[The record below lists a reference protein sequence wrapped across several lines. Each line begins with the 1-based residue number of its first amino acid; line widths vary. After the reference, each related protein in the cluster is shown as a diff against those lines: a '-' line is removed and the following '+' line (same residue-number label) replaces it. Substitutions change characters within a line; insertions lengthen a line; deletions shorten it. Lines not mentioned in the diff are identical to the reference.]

1 MAFVVRLFYSVFSVL
16 IGLPLLMSALFQ
28 SGTALGYESRPDD
41 EISKNFLSGSASFV
55 QEATSDSW
63 KAGYAKNELT
73 PNDVSEKRYFLG
85 GYLRFPAQE
94 ATGVIDELWVRAVVL
109 DDNSGRGAVAFAW
122 IDTVGLMNN
131 DVKLIRE
138 KLADI
143 TGDGELVSINVG
155 ATHNHSSIDTQGLW
169 GNIPK
174 TGRDEG
180 YMDAVIEKTAA
191 AIRTAY
197 ETRSEG
203 QLYYG
208 SKDCPTFFSDGRAP
222 RSLDTNIHLLRFVPD
237 DESRREIYISNF
249 GAHPVHVD
257 YFETA
262 ISADFPYYVDK
273 NVNEKCDADFIYI
286 QGAIGGAIHANMGE
300 GNGITKDEKDSM
312 SHIKQ
317 YGAKVA
323 DVLKEVADSAEK
335 VEPIL
340 NVAHKQVDIE
350 LSAFLFKLVERAGLV
365 NAKAYKED
373 GKIYLTTEIGY
384 AEIGEDIKVLMM
396 PGEIFPE
403 VIYGNFLSA
412 DKAYNGTE
420 YPYAALNTH
429 FSGTDK
435 VLTFGLCNDA
445 LGYFVPDN
453 DFSSGGEDGHSQE
466 TISVGQTGA
475 SSLSKAFEE
484 LLASCK

>member
-1 MAFVVRLFYSVFSVL
+1 MAFVTRLFYSVFSVIL
-16 IGLPLLMSALFQ
+16 GIPLLLSALFQ
-28 SGTALGYESRPDD
+28 SGTSLGYESRPDD
-41 EISKNFLSGSASFV
+41 EISKNFLSGSQSFV
-55 QEATSDSW
+55 QEATSDKW
-63 KAGYAKNELT
+63 RVGYAKNELT
-73 PNDVSEKRYFLG
+73 PDDVDSHRYFLG

-94 ATGVIDELWVRAVVL
+94 ATGIIDELWVRAVVL
-109 DDNSGRGAVAFAW
+109 DDNSGRGAIAFAW

-131 DVKLIRE
+131 DVKAIRE

-143 TGDGELVSINVG
+143 TGDGGLVSINVG

-180 YMDAVIEKTAA
+180 YMNAVIEKTAD
-191 AIRTAY
+191 AIRRAY

-208 SKDCPTFFSDGRAP
+208 SKNAPSFFSDGRAP

-237 DESRREIYISNF
+237 DEGKREIYISNF

-257 YFETA
+257 YFETR
-262 ISADFPYYVDK
+262 ISADFPYYADK
-273 NVNEKCDADFIYI
+273 SVNEKYDADFIFI
-286 QGAIGGAIHANMGE
+286 QGAVGGAIHANMGE
-300 GNGITKDEKDSM
+300 GNGIVKDENDDM

-317 YGAKVA
+317 YGEKVA
-323 DVLKEVADSAEK
+323 DVLKEIADSAEVVK
-335 VEPIL
+335 PIL

-373 GKIYLTTEIGY
+373 GKVYLTTEIGY
-384 AEIGEDIKVLMM
+384 AQIGEDIKVLMM

-403 VIYGNFLSA
+403 VVYGNFFTAEQS
-412 DKAYNGTE
+412 YTGTE

-429 FSGTDK
+429 FDETDK

-445 LGYFVPDN
+445 IGYLVPDN

-475 SSLSKAFEE
+475 STISKAFEE
-484 LLASCK
+484 LFAECK

>member
-1 MAFVVRLFYSVFSVL
+1 MAFLVRLFYSVSSVL
-16 IGLPLLMSALFQ
+16 IGLPLLFTALFQ
-28 SGTALGYESRPDD
+28 SGVSVGYKDRPDA
-41 EISKNFLSGSASFV
+41 EISKNFLSGSEAFV
-55 QEATSDSW
+55 QEAAADSW
-63 KAGYAKNELT
+63 KVGYAKNELT
-73 PNDVSEKRYFLG
+73 PDDVDSHRYFLG

-131 DVKLIRE
+131 DVKAIRE
-138 KLADI
+138 KLSDI
-143 TGDGELVSINVG
+143 IGEGGLISVNVG

-180 YMDAVIEKTAA
+180 YMNSVIEKTAA

-208 SKDCPTFFSDGRAP
+208 SKNAPSFFSDGRAP

-237 DESRREIYISNF
+237 DSAKREIYISNF

-262 ISADFPYYVDK
+262 ISADFPYYADK
-273 NVNEKCDADFIYI
+273 SVNEKYNADFIFI
-286 QGAIGGAIHANMGE
+286 QGAVGGAIHANMGE
-300 GNGITKDEKDSM
+300 SNGIIKNEDDDM

-317 YGAKVA
+317 YGEKVA
-323 DVLKEVADSAEK
+323 DVLKEIADSAEP
-335 VEPIL
+335 VDPIL

-365 NAKAYKED
+365 NAEAYKQN
-373 GKIYLTTEIGY
+373 GKVYLTTEIGY
-384 AEIGEDIKVLMM
+384 AEIGKDIKIIMM
-396 PGEIFPE
+396 PGEAFPE
-403 VIYGNFLSA
+403 IVYGNFLSA
-412 DKAYNGTE
+412 ENSYTGTE
-420 YPYAALNTH
+420 YPCAALNTY
-429 FSGTDK
+429 FSDTDK

-445 LGYFVPDN
+445 IGYLVPDN
-453 DFSSGGEDGHSQE
+453 DFSSGGEDGHSHE

-475 SSLSKAFEE
+475 STISKAFEE
-484 LLASCK
+484 LFESCK